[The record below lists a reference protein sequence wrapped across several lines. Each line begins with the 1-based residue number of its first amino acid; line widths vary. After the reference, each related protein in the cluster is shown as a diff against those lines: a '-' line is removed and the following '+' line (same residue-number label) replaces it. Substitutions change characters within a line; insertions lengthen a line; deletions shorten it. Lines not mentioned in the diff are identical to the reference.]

1 MNGAHNDWLE
11 SVCGIA
17 RAAGEG
23 ILEIYRQ
30 DVEVEYKQDKSPV
43 TIADLNADRLIAA
56 ELAEL
61 APGVPVLSEEDAAN
75 HPAEERMD
83 WTTYWLVDPLDGTRG
98 FLRKNDFFTVNV
110 ALIENHR
117 PVLGVVFAPAMD
129 QLYYAARGEG
139 AFRQDAGAPAQ
150 PIHVREST
158 RDEPVIAVSRMHVNK
173 PTTQLLAQLGR
184 HRLIRADSSL
194 KCCLV
199 ADGSADLCLRVG
211 PTCEWD
217 TGASQCIVEEAGGRL
232 TDCSDQALRY
242 NARKSLINPSFVVHT
257 PASPDWRRFTKDL

>member
-11 SVCGIA
+11 SVCRTA
-17 RAAGEG
+17 RKAGDG

-30 DVEVEYKQDKSPV
+30 DFEVEYKQDKSPV
-43 TIADLNADRLIAA
+43 TIADLNADRLITA
-56 ELAEL
+56 ELTEL
-61 APGVPVLSEEDAAN
+61 APDVPVLSEEDATG
-75 HPAEERMD
+75 HPPEERMG
-83 WTTYWLVDPLDGTRG
+83 WATYWLVDPLDGTKG
-98 FLRKNDFFTVNV
+98 FIHKNDFFTVNV

-117 PVLGVVFAPAMD
+117 PVLGVVFAPAMN
-129 QLYYAARGEG
+129 QLYYATRGGG

-150 PIHVREST
+150 PIHVREHA

-173 PTTQLLAQLGR
+173 PTKQLLAQLGK

-199 ADGSADLCLRVG
+199 ADGSADLYLRVG

-217 TGASQCIVEEAGGRL
+217 TGASQCIVEEAGGYL
-232 TDCSDQALRY
+232 TDCAGRALRY
-242 NARKSLINPSFVVHT
+242 NTKESLINPSFVVHT
-257 PASPDWRRFTKDL
+257 PVSPDWRRFMEDL